1 MRTAHSKDIWRSL
14 KRGKKRF
21 ISILLITALGVTMLT
36 GLTAACKD
44 LRASAD
50 SFFDGQGLFDVSI
63 MSTLGLTDE
72 DVTALQAL
80 DGVAAAEGA
89 YSETVYTAVDGRRMS
104 VEMKTI
110 SAAGINVPY
119 LMEGT
124 LPQTANEIAVTQKYL
139 QNTGKRVGA
148 SVVIEEN
155 LTTAQDSEEDA
166 LLEPAAETPSFP
178 NTTYTISGV
187 VIDPTNVNSPDG
199 AVAFRSAVASD
210 YTFFVLPAAVNS
222 DVYTAVY
229 LTVTDAAPMLCYSP
243 EYEALV
249 RNMTE
254 KIERQVKTQREI
266 ARYNAVIAEAEEKL
280 ADARQEIDEK
290 FAEAD
295 EEFAKAEQEL
305 ADGRVELNDGLR
317 TLAEEE
323 QKANQALADAH
334 AQINSGYAEMASGA
348 AQLDAAEKQL
358 ADGENQLAQGRQT
371 LEAAQRDA
379 QAQLDAARTQL
390 TAAQA
395 TAQGTHD
402 NLTQQAAPIV
412 DAMSGATKSA
422 WNTVLTDLQAIFAS
436 ACALQM
442 QLQQMQGQLALLTPG
457 TPEYTELEA
466 QCTALTAQ
474 HTQAQSDANTAAEG
488 VYGAFFTENFTE
500 NSSLDANALRTLA
513 MELGQTGATLA
524 LLGEQLAQLDAQQAA
539 AQAQFDAAWREIEAN
554 AAKLAEGRAQL
565 AAGRAELESGSAQ
578 LAEGAAE
585 LVRQEEEARQKLT
598 DARQE
603 LADGT
608 RELTDGE
615 QELLDNKAEVEEKRA
630 EALQKLEDARDE
642 LTDIDMTQWYV
653 QDRGTLSGYVNV
665 ESDAASIEAVGTA
678 FPIVFFIVAILI
690 SLTTITRMVEEERG
704 VIGTYKALGFSN
716 GEIRRKYLLYAGAA
730 CVLGGLLGDFCGF
743 VVLPKIV
750 FSIFSVMY
758 VLPTYTLQ
766 FDLAYGLGGAM
777 LFVAGIVGATVLAC
791 RAELRQTPAALMRPK
806 APRVG
811 TRVFLERITP
821 LWKRL
826 SFLNK
831 VTARNLF
838 RYKKRLFMTVA
849 GIMGCTA
856 LVLCAFAIKDS
867 VSDLMPRQYEQVY
880 QYDILAA
887 TVGEDNDAL
896 LALLDGNAE
905 VERYLNTQLENVK
918 LKTATGEEK
927 VQMIVVPQG
936 ASLDGYIQL
945 LDLSGA
951 PVQLADGGI
960 YVTRNAATVLDFAQG
975 DTVALQN
982 LSLDEHTVTVTSL
995 VENYLGNMVYMTQA
1009 TYEEM
1014 FGAFEPNGALIAL
1027 SAQCTD
1033 EPAFADT
1040 LSRNEAVLSAVSTQE
1055 LRADFSTA
1063 FALINMVVYIILFM
1077 AAGLAFVVLFTL
1089 STTNISERER
1099 ELATIKVL
1107 GFFDGEVHSYVN
1119 KETLLLTALGIL
1131 CGLPLGHALGSALS
1145 LVLQLP
1151 SIYFAVSIFPISYVL
1166 AAAISFCFALLV
1178 DLLTNRVLDR
1188 INPVEALKSIE

>member
-21 ISILLITALGVTMLT
+21 VSILLITALGVTMLT

-89 YSETVYTAVDGRRMS
+89 YSEMVYTAVDGRRMS

-119 LMEGT
+119 LVEGA

-148 SVVIEEN
+148 SIVIEES
-155 LTTAQDSEEDA
+155 LETANDSKEDA

-187 VIDPTNVNSPDG
+187 VIDPTDVNSPDG

-210 YTFFVLPAAVNS
+210 YTFFVLPVAVDS
-222 DVYTAVY
+222 EVYTAVY
-229 LTVTDAAPMLCYSP
+229 LTLTDAAPMLCYSP

-249 RNMTE
+249 RDMTE
-254 KIERQVKTQREI
+254 KIEQQVKTQREI

-280 ADARQEIDEK
+280 ADAQQEIDEK

-305 ADGRVELNDGLR
+305 ANGRAELDDGLR
-317 TLAEEE
+317 TLQEEE

-358 ADGENQLAQGRQT
+358 TDGENQLAQGRQM

-395 TAQGTHD
+395 AAQAPHD
-402 NLTQQAAPIV
+402 QLTQTAAPIV
-412 DAMSGATKSA
+412 EAMSDTTKSA
-422 WNTVLTDLQAIFAS
+422 WNTVLTDLQGVFAP
-436 ACALQM
+436 ACALQL
-442 QLQQMQGQLALLTPG
+442 QLQQMQAQLALLTPG
-457 TPEYTELEA
+457 TPEYTELEI
-466 QCTALTAQ
+466 QYTALTAQ
-474 HTQAQSDANTAAEG
+474 YAQTQSDANTAAAG
-488 VYGAFFTENFTE
+488 VCGVFFAANP
-500 NSSLDANALRTLA
+500 SLDATALTPLA
-513 MELGQTGATLA
+513 MGLGQTGATLA

-539 AQAQFDAAWREIEAN
+539 AQAQFDAAWRELEAN

-585 LVRQEEEARQKLT
+585 LVRQEEEARQKLA

-630 EALQKLEDARDE
+630 EALQKLEDARDA

-806 APRVG
+806 APRIG
-811 TRVFLERITP
+811 SRVFLERITP

-867 VSDLMPRQYEQVY
+867 VSDLMPRQYERVY

-887 TVGEDNDAL
+887 TTGEDNDAL

-918 LKTATGEEK
+918 IKTATGEEK
-927 VQMIVVPQG
+927 VQMIIVPQG

-951 PVQLADGGI
+951 PMQLADGGI
-960 YVTRNAATVLDFAQG
+960 YVTRNAATVLNFAQG

-982 LSLDEHTVTVTSL
+982 LSLEEHTATVTSL

-1040 LSRNEAVLSAVSTQE
+1040 LSRNKAVLSAVSTQE

-1107 GFFDGEVHSYVN
+1107 GFFDNEVHSYVN

-1188 INPVEALKSIE
+1188 IDPVEALKSIE